1 MTDEHRPRPGRRDR
15 PGPPGST
22 GPTGS
27 TGGLDRRRFL
37 ASATAAGALAPAA
50 LAAGDRRTQD
60 AASSDA
66 PDAPDAP
73 DARGGR
79 LKQSV
84 CRWCYGSMP
93 LEDLC
98 REAAR
103 LGLASVE
110 LLSED
115 EWDVPTRFGLTCAV
129 ANGPGGITRGWN
141 RTDLHDGLV
150 ARSEELLPRVA
161 AAGLPQ
167 MIVFSGNREAGLSDD
182 DGLAACATG
191 LRRIMPL
198 AEELGVTVVMEL
210 LNSKRDHGGYMCD
223 RTPWGVEL
231 VERVGSDRFRL
242 LYDIYHMQIM
252 EGDVIATVLE
262 HLDRIGHFHTGGV
275 PGRREIDD
283 TQELFYPRICR
294 AIADAGFTGYLGQE
308 FIPSRDPMASLAEAV
323 RICTV

>member
-1 MTDEHRPRPGRRDR
+1 MPEFRPPDRDAA
-15 PGPPGST
+15 
-22 GPTGS
+22 
-27 TGGLDRRRFL
+27 LDRRRFL
-37 ASATAAGALAPAA
+37 ASAAVASAASAASAASVVAPAA
-50 LAAGDRRTQD
+50 AAAP
-60 AASSDA
+60 AAAEPDGA
-66 PDAPDAP
+66 PDDRAA
-73 DARGGR
+73 GGR

-115 EWDVPTRFGLTCAV
+115 EWDVPGRFGLTCAV

-150 ARSEELLPRVA
+150 ARSEDLLPKVA

-167 MIVFSGNREAGLSDD
+167 MIVFSGNREPGLSDD
-182 DGLAACATG
+182 AGLAACAAG

-283 TQELFYPRICR
+283 TQELYYPRICR